1 MAVSDAGVDVVS
13 GMFAGID
20 EDGAL
25 LLQTGKGGIERI
37 LSGDVRVI

>member
-1 MAVSDAGVDVVS
+1 
-13 GMFAGID
+13 MFAGID

-25 LLQTGKGGIERI
+25 LLQTGEGRIERI